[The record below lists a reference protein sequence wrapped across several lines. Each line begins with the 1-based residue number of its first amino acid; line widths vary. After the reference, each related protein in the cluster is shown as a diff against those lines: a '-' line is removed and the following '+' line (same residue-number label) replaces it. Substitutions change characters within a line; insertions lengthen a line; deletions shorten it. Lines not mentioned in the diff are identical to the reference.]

1 LDFSSL
7 DKNYILKPKIKLP
20 MLNPKFKI
28 KLDKVVASLL
38 VILMALMVF
47 NVTWQVLSRY
57 VVQNPS
63 SFTDELSRY
72 MLVWL
77 GMLGA
82 AYVAGQD
89 QHIAIDIFPKRLHG
103 KSKMKLMV
111 LINTIVL
118 FFAFSVMVL
127 GGSNLVYITFI
138 LEQRSATMQIP
149 LAYIYTILPV
159 SGLLVVYYQIFQISN
174 HYRLYNS

>member
-1 LDFSSL
+1 
-7 DKNYILKPKIKLP
+7 
-20 MLNPKFKI
+20 MLNHTFKL
-28 KLDKVVASLL
+28 KLDKVVSILL

-72 MLVWL
+72 MLIWL

-82 AYVAGQD
+82 AYVAGQN
-89 QHIAIDIFPKRLHG
+89 QHIAIDLLPNRLIG
-103 KSKMKLMV
+103 KPKMKLMILV
-111 LINTIVL
+111 NIIVL
-118 FFAFSVMVL
+118 FFAFSVMVM
-127 GGSNLVYITFI
+127 GGINLVYITFI
-138 LEQRSATMQIP
+138 LGQKSATMQIP
-149 LAYIYTILPV
+149 LAYIYTILPI
-159 SGLLVVYYQIFQISN
+159 SGLLVIYYQVFQISN

>member
-1 LDFSSL
+1 M
-7 DKNYILKPKIKLP
+7 KKINLKQSVDRIVSTAL
-20 MLNPKFKI
+20 I
-28 KLDKVVASLL
+28 
-38 VILMALMVF
+38 ILMGLMVI

-57 VVQNPS
+57 IFQNPA

-89 QHIAIDIFPKRLHG
+89 QHLAIDIVLRKLEG
-103 KSKMKLMV
+103 KAKANLQI
-111 LINTIVL
+111 LINSLVIV
-118 FFAFSVMVL
+118 FVIAVMIL

-138 LEQRSATMQIP
+138 LEQKSATLQVP
-149 LAYIYTILPV
+149 LAYIYAIIPV
-159 SGLLVVYYQIFQISN
+159 SGLLVLFYQLSQIFDILKTQKPD
-174 HYRLYNS
+174 